1 MASGTYTSAYQYTTG
16 ISRVTSVSGGG
27 GGTPISGQKNGII
40 WRVQVSLNGAKQ
52 TRDWRDI
59 TTLVRNFSFV
69 IGRNDEL
76 QEFSTCQ
83 LTIELSNASGVFTP
97 GTSNFAV
104 PGRPFR
110 VVAESAGVRY
120 IMVSG
125 YSDNWTVQYP
135 SHGKD
140 ATASVECSG
149 AFMFCQNARSDTYL
163 YAQYTSDRVVQMISE
178 VGGIEVTVDPAG
190 SIVMP
195 DLELYE
201 TEILSVIRSAGNT
214 EFGQLYETKEGG
226 IRFSGRTRRFQQTG
240 TKITFGDDQLTET
253 PYEDGAWT
261 YSQNKIYNRV
271 QVTADPDNPQV
282 ILDLNSA
289 ALYGTKQ
296 LSIDI
301 DAQNSLTNTG
311 YNDTY
316 AESLARFLVGRYSEP
331 SLRISNIGVH
341 LGGRRDWWD
350 EFLNLDINDRVVVR
364 RRPPGYTKE
373 LTTST
378 TRTTT
383 FGIPNGLGQ

>member
-1 MASGTYTSAYQYTTG
+1 MASFYSSDNQYRTGQNLNTGTTAAGNSKPYTSQPSG
-16 ISRVTSVSGGG
+16 IV
-27 GGTPISGQKNGII
+27 

-69 IGRNDEL
+69 IGRGDEL

-83 LTIELSNASGVFTP
+83 LTIELSNSTGVFTP

-110 VVAESAGVRY
+110 VLAESNGACY
-120 IMVSG
+120 TMVSG

-135 SHGKD
+135 AKGKD
-140 ATASVECSG
+140 ATAVVECSG
-149 AFMFCQNARSDTYL
+149 AFMFCQNSRSDTL
-163 YAQYTSDRVVQMISE
+163 LDAQYTSDRVVQMVGE
-178 VGGIEVTVDPAG
+178 VGGIEVSVDPPG
-190 SIVMP
+190 TIVMP
-195 DLELYE
+195 EFELYE
-201 TEILSVIRSAGNT
+201 TEILSVIRAAGNS
-214 EFGQLYETKEGG
+214 EFGQLYETREGG
-226 IRFSGRTRRFQQTG
+226 IKFAGRTKRFQQTG
-240 TKITFGDDQLTET
+240 TKIVFGDDQLTEA

-301 DAQNSLTNTG
+301 DAQNSLLDSG

-331 SLRISNIGVH
+331 SLRISNISVH
-341 LGGRRDWWD
+341 LGGRRDYWD

-364 RRPPGYTKE
+364 RRPPGYTRE

-383 FGIPNGLGQ
+383 FGVPNGLGQ